1 MCSKK
6 ILAHLQEFYMKKT
19 KVIFVLLALM
29 LAGSIAT
36 AKSNGKSSG
45 RNNDDRP
52 RPGMELTTLTGKL
65 VYAGEEDKAA
75 SLQIAEGESLT
86 LQLMKKPEGREGM
99 KEKKDMPEKKDF
111 QGKKDDKKGWKDKD
125 SRNKK
130 NEKGKSEKS
139 FKNPPKPLTLE
150 DLKKLD
156 GKNVEVKGFKKRD
169 GSLVVLEVSEQ

>member
-1 MCSKK
+1 
-6 ILAHLQEFYMKKT
+6 MKKT

-45 RNNDDRP
+45 KNDDDRP

-86 LQLMKKPEGREGM
+86 LELMKKPEGRPD
-99 KEKKDMPEKKDF
+99 KKDMQEKDF
-111 QGKKDDKKGWKDKD
+111 QSKKDDKKGWKDKD

-130 NEKGKSEKS
+130 KEKGKSEKS

>member
-1 MCSKK
+1 
-6 ILAHLQEFYMKKT
+6 MKKT

-36 AKSNGKSSG
+36 AKSNGKSSEK
-45 RNNDDRP
+45 NDDDRP

-75 SLQIAEGESLT
+75 SLQIAEGESLA

-99 KEKKDMPEKKDF
+99 KEKKDMPDKKDF
-111 QGKKDDKKGWKDKD
+111 QSKKNDDKKGWKNKD

-130 NEKGKSEKS
+130 KEKGKSEKS

-169 GSLVVLEVSEQ
+169 GSLVVLEVTEQ

>member
-1 MCSKK
+1 
-6 ILAHLQEFYMKKT
+6 MKKT

-45 RNNDDRP
+45 KNDDDRP

-75 SLQIAEGESLT
+75 SLQIAEGESLA
-86 LQLMKKPEGREGM
+86 LQLMKKPEGRP
-99 KEKKDMPEKKDF
+99 EKKDMQEKDF
-111 QGKKDDKKGWKDKD
+111 QSKKNDDKKGWKNKD

-130 NEKGKSEKS
+130 KEKGKSEKS

-150 DLKKLD
+150 DLKKYD

-169 GSLVVLEVSEQ
+169 GSLVVLEVTEQ

>member
-1 MCSKK
+1 
-6 ILAHLQEFYMKKT
+6 MKKT

-45 RNNDDRP
+45 KNDDDRP

-86 LQLMKKPEGREGM
+86 LELMKKPEGRP
-99 KEKKDMPEKKDF
+99 EKKDMQEKDF
-111 QGKKDDKKGWKDKD
+111 QSKKNDDKKGWKDKE

-130 NEKGKSEKS
+130 KEKGKSEKS

-150 DLKKLD
+150 DLKKYD

-169 GSLVVLEVSEQ
+169 GSLVVLEVTEQ

>member
-1 MCSKK
+1 
-6 ILAHLQEFYMKKT
+6 MKKT

-29 LAGSIAT
+29 LAGSLAT

-45 RNNDDRP
+45 KNDDDRP

-75 SLQIAEGESLT
+75 SLQIAEGESLA
-86 LQLMKKPEGREGM
+86 LQLMKKPEGRPD
-99 KEKKDMPEKKDF
+99 KKDMQEKDF
-111 QGKKDDKKGWKDKD
+111 QGKKNDKKGWKDKD

-169 GSLVVLEVSEQ
+169 GSLVVLEVTEQ

>member
-1 MCSKK
+1 MCTTKK

-29 LAGSIAT
+29 LAGSLAT

-45 RNNDDRP
+45 KNDDDRP

-86 LQLMKKPEGREGM
+86 LELMKKPEDREGM
-99 KEKKDMPEKKDF
+99 KGKKDMPDKKDF
-111 QGKKDDKKGWKDKD
+111 QSKKDDKKGWKDKD

-130 NEKGKSEKS
+130 NEKGNSKS

-156 GKNVEVKGFKKRD
+156 GKNIEVKGFKKRD
-169 GSLVVLEVSEQ
+169 GSLVVLEVTEQ